1 MTHRAEDVE
10 WVMEALERAVEDE
23 DLRVSVRLPQRRDP
37 ARLVRLSALLTELR
51 EHLERQGGDVGGD

>member
-1 MTHRAEDVE
+1 
-10 WVMEALERAVEDE
+10 MEALERAVEDE